1 MGGGEVA
8 HSRAPR
14 CCPGNGKV
22 AVAQESGTVARKFAP
37 AAVGIVALVS
47 WEFVSRAGLI
57 DPFFLPAPSAIVARL
72 VTDLVSTPLP
82 SFLATTL
89 FEALAGALLGA
100 LVAIP
105 LGYWIAKSPTAARII
120 EPYAAA
126 SQAIPAIALA
136 PLLVLWIGRGFLPIV
151 ILSALIAFFPIM
163 LGTTLGLRQL
173 PTSVVDAAR
182 LDGAGAWDLL
192 IHIEAP
198 LALPSLLTGVRNG
211 LTLSFTGAIVGEFTM
226 GGRGLGMALDMHRRN
241 GDTTALF
248 ATLVLLASFA
258 VLSYG
263 LMRSIERKVAGQW

>member
-1 MGGGEVA
+1 M
-8 HSRAPR
+8 
-14 CCPGNGKV
+14 